1 MEISDKNYFQYLKNR
16 SILGGLYRKYYLYPK
31 IDSRLEGRVLDV
43 GCGIGDML
51 QFRKNTV
58 GIDINKNNVEYCNS
72 IGLKAVLME
81 KDILPFQQNTF
92 DSILLD
98 NVLEHIP
105 DPQALIKEIYRVLIP
120 GGRFVVGV
128 PGTKGWN
135 SDPTHVIYYDENTM
149 VKLFSSYGFS
159 DINTFY
165 SFVFKSKWL
174 SEKIKQYCVY
184 MLFIKTT

>member
-1 MEISDKNYFQYLKNR
+1 MYL
-16 SILGGLYRKYYLYPK
+16 
-31 IDSRLEGRVLDV
+31 
-43 GCGIGDML
+43 
-51 QFRKNTV
+51 T
-58 GIDINKNNVEYCNS
+58 
-72 IGLKAVLME
+72 
-81 KDILPFQQNTF
+81 
-92 DSILLD
+92 
-98 NVLEHIP
+98 
-105 DPQALIKEIYRVLIP
+105 P
-120 GGRFVVGV
+120 GGRLVVGV